1 MGSLR
6 SRLFVILVLATG
18 LIWLSAAVWI
28 LASTQRRLEQVLDA
42 RLVEAARMV
51 SSLMRDRDGAFEGA
65 LRAPAA
71 ADALAPQALP
81 GYERQLSCQI
91 WSLDGRLLGVSAGA
105 PDGRLAEHASGFATA
120 SVHGEQWRV
129 FALEDP
135 ARGVR
140 ILVGDNLKVRSN
152 LVADLLRGLLVP
164 ALLTIPAFAA
174 LIWASLGR
182 GLRPLRRI
190 AEGLAARDADD
201 LGPLAVRPAAREL
214 RPVIAAL
221 DGLFAR
227 LAEARDRERQF
238 TAFAAHEL
246 RTPLAGL
253 RTQAQVALAASGNE
267 AVRTGA
273 LKQIL
278 LAVDRT
284 ARLVRQLLELS
295 RLDSLGAEAR
305 RGREDRIDL
314 PAALNRLIE
323 ELKPLRQARSIEIE
337 VAPSAAAADVEM
349 DASLFEVAMR
359 NLLENAV
366 QHAPAG
372 STVRVT
378 AARSAHEASVTVA
391 DEGPGIPPDEIGRV
405 RERFFRGRHRSE
417 AGSGLGLA
425 IVDLALRHAGASL
438 RLRNR
443 AEGGLAAEIVMAPA
457 RLQVVAPGP
466 QPAPEAP
473 AKAGS

>member
-1 MGSLR
+1 MPSIK
-6 SRLFVILVLATG
+6 SRLFVILILATG
-18 LIWLSAAVWI
+18 MIWLSAALWI
-28 LASTQRRLEQVLDA
+28 LASTQRRVEQVLDA

-51 SSLMRDRDGAFEGA
+51 SSLMRDTDGAFEGA

-71 ADALAPQALP
+71 GEILAPQGLP

-91 WSLDGRLLGVSAGA
+91 WSLDGRLLGASAGA
-105 PDGRLAEHASGFATA
+105 PGGRLGGHASGFSTAT
-120 SVHGEQWRV
+120 VDGEQWRV

-140 ILVGDNLKVRSN
+140 ILVGDNLKVRNN

-164 ALLTIPAFAA
+164 ALMTMPALVA
-174 LIWASLGR
+174 LIWVSLSR
-182 GLRPLRRI
+182 GLRPLRQI
-190 AEGLAARDADD
+190 AESLSGRGPDD
-201 LGPLAVRPAAREL
+201 LAPLAVRPAASEL

-221 DGLFAR
+221 NGLFAK

-253 RTQAQVALAASGNE
+253 RTQAQVALAAGGDE

-295 RLDSLGAEAR
+295 RLDSYGAEAQP
-305 RGREDRIDL
+305 GRPDPLDL
-314 PAALNRLIE
+314 AATLNRLAD
-323 ELKPLRQARSIEIE
+323 ELKPLRRARSIDIEI
-337 VAPSAAAADVEM
+337 APSVAGAALAM
-349 DASLFEVAMR
+349 DASLFEIATR

-366 QHAPAG
+366 QHAPAA

-378 AARSAHEASVTVA
+378 AARGVDEASITVA
-391 DEGPGIPPDEIGRV
+391 DEGPGIPADEIELV
-405 RERFFRGRHRSE
+405 RERFFRGRHKSD

-425 IVDLALRHAGASL
+425 IVDLALRQGGASL

-443 AEGGLAAEIVMAPA
+443 AEGGLAADIVVPPT
-457 RLQVVAPGP
+457 RLQIGSPEP
-466 QPAPEAP
+466 QPAR
-473 AKAGS
+473 AGARKGGS